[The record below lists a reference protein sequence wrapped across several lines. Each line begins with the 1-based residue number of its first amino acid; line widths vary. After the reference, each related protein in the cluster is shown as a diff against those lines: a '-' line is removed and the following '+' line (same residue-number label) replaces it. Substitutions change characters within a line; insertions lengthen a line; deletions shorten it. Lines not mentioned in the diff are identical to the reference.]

1 MSSGRRTVRE
11 RLDEFR
17 ATVQQARAN
26 GLHAPAEGPGGRS
39 LGVHWREVPDWP
51 PARAYDDNF
60 RRVTGALDDAG
71 VRWWIVSSLTPGKHV
86 IGIDTRARADALRAI
101 AAGRSSAACYLRDPR
116 HPGVWVRAARAAEIP
131 GLRRADVL
139 QICVPT
145 RSRGLTYGM
154 SHGCEIEF
162 WSRTEHGVRAPREN
176 RAARE
181 LTEAEMVM
189 VGVERAGRAALM
201 PEVFTRRML
210 DDVTFDVDVVYTW
223 VDGGDPAWRESRRR
237 AMAGQQGGS
246 YHPGAT
252 DDARFHSRDELR
264 YSLRSLAMYAP
275 WVRRVFL
282 VTNGQVPEWLNR
294 DNPQLEL
301 VPHQAIFDD
310 PAHLPTFN
318 SNAII
323 SRLHHIPGLSEHYI
337 YFNDDVFLGR
347 LLQPRDFF
355 HPNGIAKVFTSD
367 NRRPFGRPSPDEP
380 THLNLS
386 HNIRALLERECG
398 VTVSRAF
405 WHTPHPQLRSVHH
418 ELEHRFA
425 AEYAST
431 WSHPFRH
438 HTDIVADQLH
448 HYYAQFVGKAVPGRI
463 RYEYIGLDDDRYLG
477 TLRRM
482 AKDRRAQTFCLNDAP
497 LTGLRPI
504 ADDYV
509 RQWLERYFPIPSE
522 FESG

>member
-1 MSSGRRTVRE
+1 MRE
-11 RLDEFR
+11 RLNDLRET
-17 ATVQQARAN
+17 AAQTQAN
-26 GLHAPAEGPGGRS
+26 RS
-39 LGVHWREVPDWP
+39 LGVDWRTVPDWP
-51 PARAYDDNF
+51 PARAYDDNL
-60 RRVTGALDDAG
+60 RRVTEALDAAG
-71 VRWWIVSSLTPGKHV
+71 VSWWIVSSLTPGKHV
-86 IGIDTRARADALRAI
+86 IGIDASHRDAALHAVAD
-101 AAGRSSAACYLRDPR
+101 GRSTEPCYLRDPDR
-116 HPGVWVRAARAAEIP
+116 PAVWVRARRAAEVP
-131 GLRRADVL
+131 ALHRAGVL
-139 QICVPT
+139 QVCVPT
-145 RSRGLTYGM
+145 HCRGLTYGM

-162 WSRTEHGVRAPREN
+162 WSRTAYGVRAPREN

-189 VGVERAGRAALM
+189 VGVELAGRSALM

-210 DDVTFDVDVVYTW
+210 DDVTFDIDVVYTW
-223 VDGGDPAWRESRRR
+223 VDGQDPAWRESRRQ
-237 AMAGQQGGS
+237 ALAGQPGDG

-252 DDARFHSRDELR
+252 DEARFHSRDELR

-294 DNPQLEL
+294 DNPRLEL
-301 VPHQAIFDD
+301 VPHEAIFDD

-355 HPNGIAKVFTSD
+355 TPSGLAMVFPSQ
-367 NRRPFGRPSPDEP
+367 NRRPFGSASLEEP
-380 THLNLS
+380 THLNLT

-448 HYYAQFVGKAVPGRI
+448 HYYAQLVGRAVPGRI

-497 LTGLRPI
+497 LTGRRPI
-504 ADDYV
+504 PDDYV
-509 RQWLERYFPIPSE
+509 RKWLERFFPIPSE